1 MSDKFFL
8 DTNILIYAY
17 DGSDPAKHAIALSLI
32 EAISKSGTPVVSTQV
47 LQEFAAAVRRKAK
60 PLLSTRKVQEI
71 LVEILQAWEVFV
83 GNAVTII
90 SALEI
95 EERFKVFFWDALILS
110 AAHSSSATILYTEDL
125 NHGQTY
131 GSVQVVNPFKA

>member
-1 MSDKFFL
+1 MSDKYFL

-17 DGSDPAKHAIALSLI
+17 DHSDPAKHAKALSLI
-32 EAISKSGTPVVSTQV
+32 EAISQSGTPVVSTQV
-47 LQEFAAAVRRKAK
+47 FQEFAASVRKKAK
-60 PLLSTRKVQEI
+60 PLLSTRQIQQI

-90 SALEI
+90 AALEI
-95 EERFKVFFWDALILS
+95 EERFRISFWDALILS
-110 AAHSSSATILYTEDL
+110 AAHSSAATILYTEDL

-131 GSVQVVNPFKA
+131 GHVQVVNPFKA